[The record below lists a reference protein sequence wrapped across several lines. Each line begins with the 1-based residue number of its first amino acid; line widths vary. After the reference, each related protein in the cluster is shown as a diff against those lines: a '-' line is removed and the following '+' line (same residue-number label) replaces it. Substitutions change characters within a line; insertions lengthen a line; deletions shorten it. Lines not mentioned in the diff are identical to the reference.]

1 MPVDTPKETVKR
13 LSQAGGRLLVGGVP
27 EGFDALLL
35 AALATEG
42 GDVLMVSRDDVSMA
56 RKAEALSFFA
66 PGLEKLEF
74 PAWDCLPYDRV
85 SPRPELVSRRIDTL
99 TRILRPP
106 EKGKGRVIL
115 TTVSALLQRVPPKDA
130 FADVV
135 MTLKAGQR
143 LDPAALSGFLST
155 HGYVRADTVMEPG
168 EYARRG
174 GIVDVFPAGAAEP
187 LRLDFFGDELEA
199 LRAFDAATQR
209 TTVKLKT
216 AELKPVSEVMLDDGA
231 ISRFRSGYRVLF
243 AKAGDDDPLYGAV
256 SAGHRH
262 IGMEHWLPLF
272 HEKLE
277 TLLDYAPEA
286 RIVLD
291 HQAEEARDARLDLIT
306 EYYTARRGFMDAK
319 PKTGLGPAGT
329 PYHPVPPEALFLDA
343 KDWDCLLA
351 GRAVAG
357 LSPFAVADDGPGSPV
372 SLGAIDAGA
381 RAGHD
386 FADVRVQPGANVF
399 DALRDHVREQQAE
412 GRRVVITAFTQGSM
426 DRLASLLDEHGLSD
440 LKPVEKW
447 EDAAALDTKQA
458 GLAVVGLER
467 GFVATI
473 ESGGLAVITEPDIL
487 GDRMSRPSRPRV
499 RPENFIAEASVLGS
513 GDLVVHMDHGIGR
526 FDGLDTIKVGGAP
539 HDCLRLLYDGGDK
552 LFLPV
557 ENIEVISRYGSE
569 EAGAQLDRLGGAA
582 WQARKARLKE
592 RIRDMADE
600 LIRVAAAREL
610 KTGVRIAAEEGI
622 YGEFSARFPFTETED
637 QAKAIDDTMADLGG
651 ARPMDRLICGDV
663 GFGKT
668 EVALR
673 AAFATA
679 LDGLQVAVVVPTTLL
694 CRQHFQTFGDRF
706 RGLPMRIE
714 QISRLVT
721 AKRVREVKA
730 GLADGTV
737 DIVIGTH
744 ALLAKDVEFRDLGLL
759 VIDEEQHFGVS
770 HKEKL
775 KKLKADVHVL
785 TLTATPIPRT
795 LQLALTGLREMS
807 LIATPPVDRL
817 AVRTFILPYD
827 PVIVREA
834 ILREKYRGGQ
844 TFYVGPR
851 ISDLDRVVAALGDLV
866 PEVTVAAAHGR
877 LGARDLESTMTG
889 FYDGAF
895 DVLVSTNIIESGLDL
910 PAVNTIV
917 IHRADMFGLAQLYQL
932 RGRVGRS
939 KVRAYAYL
947 TLPPGRMLSPA
958 AKKRLEVMQTLD
970 TLGAGFSLASHD
982 LDIRGAGNL
991 LGAEQS
997 GHIREVGI
1005 ELYQQMLEEA
1015 VAEARGLAQG
1025 QNGGRKADDDWSPA
1039 IAVGMPVMIPDSY
1052 VGDLTVRMGLYR
1064 RLAWLSE
1071 RDEIDAFAAELID
1084 RFGPLPDEVENLLQV
1099 VALKKQCR
1107 EAGVEKVDAGVRG
1120 AVVSF
1125 RKDHF
1130 ANPAGLVAWITGHGE
1145 TVKLRPDH
1153 TLVLMRGWEA
1163 PAERM
1168 EGVRYLVG
1176 ELARIAGEGEGQG
1189 EGDP

>member
-1130 ANPAGLVAWITGHGE
+1130 ANPARLVAWITGHGE